1 MCVIVIDAYYLLLQV
16 FNLLLET
23 LLKQLLRTSNLQ
35 IQDTTAER
43 MLMWILIPRWDMSK
57 LQSDIE
63 E

>member
-1 MCVIVIDAYYLLLQV
+1 MCVIVIDAYHLLFQV
-16 FNLLLET
+16 FNLL
-23 LLKQLLRTSNLQ
+23 KPLLRTSNLQ

>member
-1 MCVIVIDAYYLLLQV
+1 MCVIVIDAYHLLLQV
-16 FNLLLET
+16 FNLLET

>member
-1 MCVIVIDAYYLLLQV
+1 MCVIVIDAYNLLLQV
-16 FNLLLET
+16 FNLLET

-35 IQDTTAER
+35 IQYTTAER

>member
-1 MCVIVIDAYYLLLQV
+1 MCVIIIDAYNLILHV